1 VVAEQNW
8 RQIDEWHQDVEQRFG
23 DTDEHL
29 LATVQRLQALE
40 QQITNTVS
48 ETLGPRLQ
56 SAEHRLQE
64 ISQEVR
70 ATQDEITVST
80 ERHKALEQSLRTT
93 EPKIALA
100 EQSWRRIDEWRQN
113 VDQRFNDTDEQLQAA
128 VQRLQGL
135 EHQLT
140 EAVGQIKILEP
151 KIKSCED
158 HLQCDTGLPVE
169 TRKILEQQT
178 NRLENVEISIGA
190 LAQQI
195 KHVKAPLSKASDAR
209 LKDLQDLLTSNR
221 RMQWFA
227 MVAWFMS
234 LLLVGYGGLGS
245 PGFSVVRQYLSHW
258 LPNLL
263 T

>member
-1 VVAEQNW
+1 M
-8 RQIDEWHQDVEQRFG
+8 
-23 DTDEHL
+23 
-29 LATVQRLQALE
+29 
-40 QQITNTVS
+40 
-48 ETLGPRLQ
+48 
-56 SAEHRLQE
+56 
-64 ISQEVR
+64 
-70 ATQDEITVST
+70 
-80 ERHKALEQSLRTT
+80 

-128 VQRLQGL
+128 VQGLQGL

-140 EAVGQIKILEP
+140 EAVGHIKILGP

-195 KHVKAPLSKASDAR
+195 EHVKAPLSKARDAR